1 MPELI
6 DPTSDRPI
14 YRQIADQ
21 LRAAI
26 REGRYAEGDLLPSE
40 TALAETYKVSRM
52 TARQAIDVL
61 KVEGLVESEHGR
73 GVFVRRRPVVH
84 RLARNRF
91 GRAYRETG
99 KGAYDVEMKAMG
111 LTPRTELAELG
122 PVTPPPEMAERLH
135 LQPGELALIRRRRM
149 YADDQPMQLATSY
162 VPWALADGTQMTQPD
177 SGPGSIYSRLAEL
190 DHGPAR
196 FTEDVSTRMPT
207 PEEAS
212 FLRLTRPQPVFFLV
226 RTAFDQA
233 GRPVEV
239 CEHVMAGDR
248 WQLSYEWAAD

>member
-1 MPELI
+1 MPDSI
-6 DPTSDRPI
+6 DPTSDRPV

-21 LRAAI
+21 LRTAI

-40 TALAETYKVSRM
+40 TALAETYGVSRM

-91 GRAYRETG
+91 GRAYREAG

-122 PVTPPPEMAERLH
+122 PVTPPPEMAERLN
-135 LQPGELALIRRRRM
+135 LQPDERALIRRRHM
-149 YADDQPMQLATSY
+149 YASDQPMQLAT
-162 VPWALADGTQMTQPD
+162 G
-177 SGPGSIYSRLAEL
+177 GIYSRLAEL
-190 DHGPAR
+190 GHGPAR

-212 FLRLTRPQPVFFLV
+212 FLRLPHPQPVFNLV
-226 RTAFDQA
+226 RTAFDGD

-248 WQLSYEWAAD
+248 WQLSYEWAADS

>member
-1 MPELI
+1 MPDSI
-6 DPTSDRPI
+6 DPTSDRPV

-21 LRAAI
+21 LRTAI

-40 TALAETYKVSRM
+40 TALAETYGVSRM

-91 GRAYRETG
+91 GRAYRESG

-122 PVTPPPEMAERLH
+122 SVTPPPEMAERLN
-135 LQPGELALIRRRRM
+135 LQPDERALIRRRHM
-149 YADDQPMQLATSY
+149 YASDQPMQLATSY
-162 VPWALADGTQMTQPD
+162 VPWTIAEGTQMTEPD
-177 SGPGSIYSRLAEL
+177 SGPGGIYSRLAEL
-190 DHGPAR
+190 GHGPAR

-212 FLRLTRPQPVFFLV
+212 FLRLPHPQPVFYLV
-226 RTAFDQA
+226 RTAFDGG